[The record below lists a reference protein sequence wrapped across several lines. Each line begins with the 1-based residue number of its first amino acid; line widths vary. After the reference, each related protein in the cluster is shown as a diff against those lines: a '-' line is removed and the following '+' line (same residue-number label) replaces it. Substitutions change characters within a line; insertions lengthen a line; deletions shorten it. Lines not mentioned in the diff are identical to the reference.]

1 MTVFHFNEDDEDDDT
16 TTDIPRAPAAPR
28 RERHGPYRADLEA
41 PDAFEMEYVSVML
54 ARAAA
59 ERDRGNH

>member
-1 MTVFHFNEDDEDDDT
+1 MAVFHFNEDDGDDDT

-28 RERHGPYRADLEA
+28 RERHGPNGAELEG

-54 ARAAA
+54 ARTAV
-59 ERDRGNH
+59 ERDRGKH